1 MKYNYVRILFLGAM
15 LIVLALSA
23 VGCSYIPGYY
33 WVFHPTL
40 KDVNLIGKT
49 RQDVINLILPMENF
63 QYDRLGFRTS
73 ENYAV
78 ICHTNIPP
86 YHGGRIDR
94 PLVYY
99 HSDYNYLDTDDGSTK
114 AEQLQKVAKLKA
126 ERAKYWIVF
135 PRRINF
141 PSRTVAF
148 AWCLKFDENDRVVSQ
163 TQVDLD
169 PGK

>member
-1 MKYNYVRILFLGAM
+1 
-15 LIVLALSA
+15 
-23 VGCSYIPGYY
+23 
-33 WVFHPTL
+33 
-40 KDVNLIGKT
+40 
-49 RQDVINLILPMENF
+49 MENF
-63 QYDRLGFRTS
+63 QYDRLGFRTY
-73 ENYAV
+73 EDYAV
-78 ICHTNIPP
+78 IRHTNIPP

-114 AEQLQKVAKLKA
+114 AE
-126 ERAKYWIVF
+126 RAKYWIVL
-135 PRRINF
+135 PRSINF